1 MKDQKKKIKIKKKKE
16 EMQTTWSN
24 IINKTSNDTLY
35 FFPTWL
41 CLDAVALGKTALR
54 FMGTEHSNTI
64 YYKKFLIIDQ
74 VFKRQK
80 PISLRQPMCLTFLT
94 DMI

>member
-1 MKDQKKKIKIKKKKE
+1 
-16 EMQTTWSN
+16 MQTPWSN

-35 FFPTWL
+35 FFPTCCSLIPWL

-64 YYKKFLIIDQ
+64 YYKKFLMIDQ